1 MSKSCW
7 TGGTVRQNLT
17 RKIGHQQIQKILIS
31 KFFILKIFSQNLYAC
46 KRKIYNSAALI
57 RLRSQTYNFT
67 RCHVSEHAITIVNK
81 PKVKIFLVISDF
93 ELQTDQRNKG
103 LCNFKREA
111 LLSWWTPI
119 AKEKTFLQKRL
130 HSSVGRFK
138 GKPKI

>member
-1 MSKSCW
+1 M
-7 TGGTVRQNLT
+7 
-17 RKIGHQQIQKILIS
+17 
-31 KFFILKIFSQNLYAC
+31 LKIKKEC
-46 KRKIYNSAALI
+46 DP
-57 RLRSQTYNFT
+57 
-67 RCHVSEHAITIVNK
+67 HVSFVKKVQRKVIHILFKHRRCEHAITIVNK
-81 PKVKIFLVISDF
+81 RKVKIFLVISDF

-111 LLSWWTPI
+111 LLSLWTPI